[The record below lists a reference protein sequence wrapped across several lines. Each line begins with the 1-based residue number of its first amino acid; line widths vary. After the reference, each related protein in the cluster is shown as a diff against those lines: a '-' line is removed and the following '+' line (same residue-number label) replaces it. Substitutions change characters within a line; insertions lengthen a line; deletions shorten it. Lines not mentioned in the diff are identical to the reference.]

1 MLLHFYLELLQSSSG
16 ICSALATYRKCSKHV
31 TPKTT
36 NATKISWWILPLS
49 HQRILT
55 ISMVLL
61 LLTVCIN
68 YYYSLGF
75 VDFHLHFF
83 KIILSFLNLPKNRKQ
98 TQFYLHL
105 LVNKTAEEFLQGWQ
119 HSIPTMQ
126 FSKYGVNSIKI
137 YKQSLSKRSQFRIIN
152 MSKNVFSILASVIEF
167 HRIC

>member
-16 ICSALATYRKCSKHV
+16 IFSALATYRKCSKHV

-68 YYYSLGF
+68 YHYSLDRL
-75 VDFHLHFF
+75 VDFHLHFSSKYLLF
-83 KIILSFLNLPKNRKQ
+83 LSFLNLPKKRKE
-98 TQFYLHL
+98 TQFYLH
-105 LVNKTAEEFLQGWQ
+105 LVNKTAEEFSQGWQ

-126 FSKYGVNSIKI
+126 FSKFGVNSIKL
-137 YKQSLSKRSQFRIIN
+137 YNHSLSKRSEYGIN
-152 MSKNVFSILASVIEF
+152 TYV
-167 HRIC
+167 